1 MANLNFEVTS
11 YQCSVELTVEDFK
24 KLQKIDYLEVVMPK
38 LGNFG
43 ARDIDYNGHFGAAVY
58 FTCDNLQKAKEITEE
73 IEKII
78 QSIKE

>member
-1 MANLNFEVTS
+1 
-11 YQCSVELTVEDFK
+11 
-24 KLQKIDYLEVVMPK
+24 MPK